1 VSFDKSTL
9 KQREYFYGNKFDIK
23 KLKQSLPIKPQFFVI
38 DPGTE
43 TGIIKNRKNLN
54 RLLILK
60 PDISYEELKEK
71 LAEFLPEDV
80 YYDRNIYK
88 NPEKCLGDFDFRE
101 SFSSSNFLGQ
111 ELAFDIDPEN
121 IIHSNSLW
129 AFDRKLIIKS
139 SEITLSFHEELKS
152 YFRDIMI
159 VYSGRGFHLHV
170 FDKKAY
176 KLSIKERD
184 ELNRKFMRYRID
196 PWVSYGK
203 IRLIRLP
210 YSLNALCSRICTP
223 ITLNELKNFDPD
235 DNKYLI

>member
-170 FDKKAY
+170 FDKKAINY
-176 KLSIKERD
+176 HL
-184 ELNRKFMRYRID
+184 
-196 PWVSYGK
+196 
-203 IRLIRLP
+203 
-210 YSLNALCSRICTP
+210 T
-223 ITLNELKNFDPD
+223 
-235 DNKYLI
+235 